1 MDDMKKSIYMSALEK
16 IEKGRTVWVCI
27 ALECAVREIMG
38 MNFVALTDE
47 DLMEFFP
54 EFFTLHD
61 GKTWNRNGYEEMG
74 SDPSQIVGKTWWQY
88 AWKTPRV
95 RILNCILCQH

>member
-1 MDDMKKSIYMSALEK
+1 MDDIKRSIYMSALEK
-16 IEKGRTVWVCI
+16 IEKGHTAWVCV
-27 ALECAVREIMG
+27 ALEQALMESIGSGV
-38 MNFVALTDE
+38 LTDE

-61 GKTWNRNGYEEMG
+61 GKTWNRHGYEEMG
-74 SDPSQIVGKTWWQY
+74 SDPSQIVGKAWWQY